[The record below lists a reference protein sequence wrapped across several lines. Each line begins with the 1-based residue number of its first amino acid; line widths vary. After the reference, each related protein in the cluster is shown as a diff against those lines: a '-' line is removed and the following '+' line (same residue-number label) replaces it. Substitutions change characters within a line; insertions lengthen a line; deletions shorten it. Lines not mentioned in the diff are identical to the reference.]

1 MEPCSSNWK
10 SQRLCNLVVPSDIRV
25 VTSCGSCPCSK
36 ATVNDNPESFLSL
49 KSDLAAEYPLVDAGS
64 TAGGIPTFR
73 LTITTLPVA
82 SPGPY
87 STSLSFA
94 QPTNASN
101 SKVVQAARKYLLYFV
116 LRFISY
122 MFIIKF
128 SSRERTSVAVLRN

>member
-64 TAGGIPTFR
+64 TAGGNTDFQADHNH
-73 LTITTLPVA
+73 LTGSVTGTVLYQFIFLAHERQQQQGSAGCPEI
-82 SPGPY
+82 
-87 STSLSFA
+87 SFIFC
-94 QPTNASN
+94 S
-101 SKVVQAARKYLLYFV
+101 
-116 LRFISY
+116 
-122 MFIIKF
+122 
-128 SSRERTSVAVLRN
+128 

>member
-10 SQRLCNLVVPSDIRV
+10 SQRLCNLVVPSDTRV

-87 STSLSFA
+87 STSLSLHSPRTPATARWCRLPGNIFYILFLGSYRICLL
-94 QPTNASN
+94 SN
-101 SKVVQAARKYLLYFV
+101 FHPRRGHQ
-116 LRFISY
+116 
-122 MFIIKF
+122 
-128 SSRERTSVAVLRN
+128 